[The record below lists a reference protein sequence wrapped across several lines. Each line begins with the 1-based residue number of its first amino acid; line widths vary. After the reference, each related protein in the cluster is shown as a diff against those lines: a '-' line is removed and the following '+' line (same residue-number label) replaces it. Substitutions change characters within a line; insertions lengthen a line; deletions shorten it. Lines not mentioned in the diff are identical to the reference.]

1 MILSLKYKFLYFSL
15 FITLLSAFG
24 PFGINEIYI
33 LLSWAVIAW
42 IIIPI
47 TRVWDKNIYWLF
59 LFSLFYVFVIY
70 IQGNV
75 KSNFALIFMLL
86 SPVFYR
92 FGSFSMEVFR
102 SEKSRLILLFLLIL
116 SYLVFLFVI
125 TYEDIVEV
133 GFINPTRVILLD
145 YVNEE
150 SSMAATL
157 YGLAASTGIAC
168 ISMMFAH
175 NINVFL
181 KYGLIILSVLSM
193 LVVLHLVNR
202 TGVILFVVSV
212 LFSYYYSSKASYSR
226 FVILLVI
233 ILIFFIFLLKSGI
246 VDQEII
252 EAYEKREDRSEGA
265 ASELGGRSLHWS
277 NAISNLLSSPFGWE
291 FKHYAHNL
299 WLDIARA
306 AGWIP
311 FSAFIVVSINIFRD
325 AILIFR
331 KGVTPFRLLILTML
345 MSILINSFVE
355 PVIEGSKMFFSI
367 LLIVFG
373 MVSAIRTQIN

>member
-1 MILSLKYKFLYFSL
+1 
-15 FITLLSAFG
+15 
-24 PFGINEIYI
+24 
-33 LLSWAVIAW
+33 
-42 IIIPI
+42 
-47 TRVWDKNIYWLF
+47 
-59 LFSLFYVFVIY
+59 
-70 IQGNV
+70 
-75 KSNFALIFMLL
+75 
-86 SPVFYR
+86 
-92 FGSFSMEVFR
+92 MEVFR